1 MVTIIPMIFLMFMT
15 LWAMFQQVFLQW
27 AWYADQANMLLFV
40 FGSIIF
46 VFALWISLT
55 AVQVLITNKTGTLE
69 DE

>member
-55 AVQVLITNKTGTLE
+55 AVQVLITNNTGTLE